1 MIKEE
6 IMSKKIDV
14 LNLKGEKVK
23 DIKLEDNIFNIKP
36 NDAVIKD
43 AVVAAMA
50 GARQGTA
57 KVKTRSEVSGGGR
70 KPYRQ
75 KGTGNARQGSIR
87 APHYRHGGIVFG
99 PVPRDYS
106 KKMNKKE
113 KRLALKSALSYKVL
127 DSEVLVLDN
136 LVVNSSKTKDMLNI
150 MKDLKLEDVEDGNEV
165 GDYIFDSIAY
175 NAENN
180 EDKYED
186 KHRQSYSF
194 KHRKACDGAGCLLSF
209 LARPSAAVCSTVAAS
224 AREDRDTGR

>member
-1 MIKEE
+1 
-6 IMSKKIDV
+6 MSKKIDV
-14 LNLKGEKVK
+14 LSLKGEKVK
-23 DIKLEDNIFNIKP
+23 DIKLEDNIFNIEP

-57 KVKTRSEVSGGGR
+57 KVKTRSEVAGGGR

-113 KRLALKSALSYKVL
+113 KKLALKSTLSYKVL
-127 DSEVLVLDN
+127 DKELVVVSTIEFETNKTKEMINLLEGLNLTNHKVLVCVKELTDNVCLAARNLANVKVVLPSEINTFDLISSDNLLIEEEALTMLEEVL
-136 LVVNSSKTKDMLNI
+136 K
-150 MKDLKLEDVEDGNEV
+150 
-165 GDYIFDSIAY
+165 
-175 NAENN
+175 
-180 EDKYED
+180 
-186 KHRQSYSF
+186 
-194 KHRKACDGAGCLLSF
+194 
-209 LARPSAAVCSTVAAS
+209 
-224 AREDRDTGR
+224 

>member
-1 MIKEE
+1 
-6 IMSKKIDV
+6 MSKKIDV
-14 LNLKGEKVK
+14 LSLKGEKVK
-23 DIKLEDNIFNIKP
+23 DIKLEDNIFNIEP

-57 KVKTRSEVSGGGR
+57 KVKTRSEVAGGGR

-75 KGTGNARQGSIR
+75 KGTGNARHGRIR

-127 DSEVLVLDN
+127 DKELVVVSTIEFETNKTKEMVNLLEGLNLTNHKVLVCVKELTDNVCLAARNLANVKVVLPSEINTFDLISSDNLLIEEEALTMLEEVL
-136 LVVNSSKTKDMLNI
+136 K
-150 MKDLKLEDVEDGNEV
+150 
-165 GDYIFDSIAY
+165 
-175 NAENN
+175 
-180 EDKYED
+180 
-186 KHRQSYSF
+186 
-194 KHRKACDGAGCLLSF
+194 
-209 LARPSAAVCSTVAAS
+209 
-224 AREDRDTGR
+224 

>member
-1 MIKEE
+1 
-6 IMSKKIDV
+6 MSKKIDV
-14 LNLKGEKVK
+14 LSLKGEKAK
-23 DIKLEDNIFNIKP
+23 DIKLEDNIFNIEP

-57 KVKTRSEVSGGGR
+57 KVKTRSEVAGGGR

-113 KRLALKSALSYKVL
+113 KKLALKSALSYKVL
-127 DSEVLVLDN
+127 DKELVVVSTIEFETNKTKEMVNLLEGLNLTNHKVLVCVKELTDNVCLAARNLANVKVVLPSEINTFDLISSDNLLIEEEALTMLEEVL
-136 LVVNSSKTKDMLNI
+136 K
-150 MKDLKLEDVEDGNEV
+150 
-165 GDYIFDSIAY
+165 
-175 NAENN
+175 
-180 EDKYED
+180 
-186 KHRQSYSF
+186 
-194 KHRKACDGAGCLLSF
+194 
-209 LARPSAAVCSTVAAS
+209 
-224 AREDRDTGR
+224 

>member
-1 MIKEE
+1 
-6 IMSKKIDV
+6 MSKKIDV
-14 LNLKGEKVK
+14 LSLKGEKVK
-23 DIKLEDNIFNIKP
+23 DIKLEDNIFNIEP

-57 KVKTRSEVSGGGR
+57 KVKTRSEVAGGGR

-113 KRLALKSALSYKVL
+113 RRLALKSALSYKLIDSEMIVL
-127 DSEVLVLDN
+127 DAMKLESGKTKEAIQVLTNLKVNNEKTLIVVNELDENLVLATRNLANVILLETDEINTLDVVSADRLVITEDAVKKIEEVL
-136 LVVNSSKTKDMLNI
+136 
-150 MKDLKLEDVEDGNEV
+150 
-165 GDYIFDSIAY
+165 A
-175 NAENN
+175 
-180 EDKYED
+180 
-186 KHRQSYSF
+186 
-194 KHRKACDGAGCLLSF
+194 
-209 LARPSAAVCSTVAAS
+209 
-224 AREDRDTGR
+224 

>member
-1 MIKEE
+1 
-6 IMSKKIDV
+6 MSKKIDV
-14 LNLKGEKVK
+14 LSLKGEKVK
-23 DIKLEDNIFNIKP
+23 DIKLEDNIFNIEP

-57 KVKTRSEVSGGGR
+57 KVKTRSEVAGGGR

-87 APHYRHGGIVFG
+87 APHDRHGGIVFG

-127 DSEVLVLDN
+127 DKELVVVSTIEFETNKTKEMVNLLEGLNLTNKKVLVCVEELTEHVCLASRNLANVKIVLPNEINTFDLVASDNLLITAAALTKLEEVL
-136 LVVNSSKTKDMLNI
+136 K
-150 MKDLKLEDVEDGNEV
+150 
-165 GDYIFDSIAY
+165 
-175 NAENN
+175 
-180 EDKYED
+180 
-186 KHRQSYSF
+186 
-194 KHRKACDGAGCLLSF
+194 
-209 LARPSAAVCSTVAAS
+209 
-224 AREDRDTGR
+224 